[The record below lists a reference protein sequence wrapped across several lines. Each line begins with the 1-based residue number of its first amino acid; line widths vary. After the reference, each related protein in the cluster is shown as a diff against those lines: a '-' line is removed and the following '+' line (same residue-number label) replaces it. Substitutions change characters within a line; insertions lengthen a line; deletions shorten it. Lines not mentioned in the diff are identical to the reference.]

1 MRGEFPVR
9 GISAKAVSSAPRR
22 SGQGRSGMLRD
33 FVTGSPPDLNIAG
46 TTSTRS
52 VSWVGEEP
60 PGCRTLDRPVDGGNE
75 MACLHVTSNIMHS
88 VFDVHSNFENT
99 DLRAVWF

>member
-60 PGCRTLDRPVDGGNE
+60 
-75 MACLHVTSNIMHS
+75 HVTSNIMHS